1 MSFIYTPKVF
11 LTYPINKE
19 VKKEND
25 MNIKKALL
33 GLTIDEIVTCK
44 QIVDFLSESIH
55 IYMAQPKE
63 DLKTK

>member
-1 MSFIYTPKVF
+1 
-11 LTYPINKE
+11 
-19 VKKEND
+19 

-63 DLKTK
+63 DLNTK